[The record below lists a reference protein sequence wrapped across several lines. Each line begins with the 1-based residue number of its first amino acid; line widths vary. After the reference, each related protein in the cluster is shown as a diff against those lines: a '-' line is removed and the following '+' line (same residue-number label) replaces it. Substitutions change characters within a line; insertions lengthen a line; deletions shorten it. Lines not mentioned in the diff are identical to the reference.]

1 MSENVLEITS
11 ENFDEKVINS
21 DIPVLVDFWAEW
33 CGPCKMLI
41 PTINKVA
48 ADYKGKVI
56 VGKVN
61 VDNHP
66 TLAAEYNVRGIP
78 NILVFHSGQ
87 VQEQLV
93 GNVPE
98 DKITEVLNKII

>member
-1 MSENVLEITS
+1 MSVNTLELTT
-11 ENFDEKVINS
+11 ENFEEKVINS

-33 CGPCKMLI
+33 CGPCKLLS
-41 PTINKVA
+41 PTIDSIAKTFEGKVA
-48 ADYKGKVI
+48 

-78 NILVFHSGQ
+78 NLLIFKSGQ
-87 VQEQLV
+87 VKEQLV

-98 DKITEVLNKII
+98 DKITEELNKVI

>member
-1 MSENVLEITS
+1 M
-11 ENFDEKVINS
+11 
-21 DIPVLVDFWAEW
+21 
-33 CGPCKMLI
+33 I

-48 ADYKGKVI
+48 ADYQGKVV